1 MTDDKDILTG
11 TALEEDAA
19 VEPKL
24 RPQTLAEYIG
34 QTKIRE
40 NLGVFL
46 SAARGRGEPLDHV
59 LLTGPPG
66 LGKTTLA
73 HIVAREMGA
82 GLRLTSGPMI
92 VRAGDLA
99 GILTNLQPRD
109 VLFVDE
115 IHRLSPA
122 VEEILYP
129 AMEDYRLDVLIGE
142 GPMAR
147 TMKVELPPFT
157 LIGATTRPGLLSQPL
172 HARFGI
178 TLRLD
183 FYDVA
188 ALAQIVRRSADILG
202 IRVDEGAAREIGGRS
217 RGTPRIANR
226 LLRRLRDF
234 AEVGGKRVDR
244 PRDGAGGADAA
255 GGGRAR
261 LRRARP
267 PNPDDH
273 HRQVRRRAG
282 RRRLDRRLA
291 RRGPRHARGPL
302 RALSDPGGLSPAYP
316 AGPRGVGRG
325 LPPPG
330 DHSAAP
336 GRVAVLSRPL
346 FPQPVESPTP
356 RSSESAVERASR
368 LPAFKKGVLIYNPTA
383 GQRDLR
389 PLMDAL
395 IERMR
400 ARGLTL
406 VNAPTTGPGHATEIV
421 RAFLPLKPDV
431 VAACGGDGTISEVAQ
446 GLSGSGIPLAV
457 LPGGTSN
464 VLARELGIP
473 LDPDLAAALL
483 FDRKDPGRPACCS
496 PTTGR
501 SCSGPESAWTPASW
515 AT

>member
-1 MTDDKDILTG
+1 MTEDKDILTG
-11 TALEEDAA
+11 TALEEDTA

-40 NLGVFL
+40 NLAVFL

-234 AEVGGKRVDR
+234 AEVGGKRAIDLATAREALTRLEVDEHGFDELDR
-244 PRDGAGGADAA
+244 RILTTIIDKFGGGPVGVGSIAASLGEDRGTLEDLYEPYLIQAGFLQRTPRGRVASAAAYRHLGIIPPPRDGSLFRAGRSSRSQS
-255 GGGRAR
+255 RA
-261 LRRARP
+261 
-267 PNPDDH
+267 
-273 HRQVRRRAG
+273 RRRAPPSPRWSARRASPLSRRACSSTTRRPVSATSG
-282 RRRLDRRLA
+282 RRWM
-291 RRGPRHARGPL
+291 P
-302 RALSDPGGLSPAYP
+302 
-316 AGPRGVGRG
+316 
-325 LPPPG
+325 
-330 DHSAAP
+330 
-336 GRVAVLSRPL
+336 
-346 FPQPVESPTP
+346 
-356 RSSESAVERASR
+356 
-368 LPAFKKGVLIYNPTA
+368 
-383 GQRDLR
+383 
-389 PLMDAL
+389 
-395 IERMR
+395 
-400 ARGLTL
+400 
-406 VNAPTTGPGHATEIV
+406 
-421 RAFLPLKPDV
+421 
-431 VAACGGDGTISEVAQ
+431 
-446 GLSGSGIPLAV
+446 
-457 LPGGTSN
+457 
-464 VLARELGIP
+464 
-473 LDPDLAAALL
+473 
-483 FDRKDPGRPACCS
+483 
-496 PTTGR
+496 
-501 SCSGPESAWTPASW
+501 
-515 AT
+515 